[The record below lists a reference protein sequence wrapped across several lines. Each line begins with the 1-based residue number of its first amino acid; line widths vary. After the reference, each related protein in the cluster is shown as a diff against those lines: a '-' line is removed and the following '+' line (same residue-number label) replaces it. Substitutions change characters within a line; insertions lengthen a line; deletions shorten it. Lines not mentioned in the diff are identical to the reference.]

1 MRFRLRFERIYG
13 SDSRLGDTPRQS
25 PPRSPIQIENYPF
38 PGERLTIYLGQPVEE
53 LYRTYHIAKAGGFTL
68 VRRNVAHEKVTEEDE
83 AEALQ
88 QAQTEP
94 LADDLGRWNWYVTIL
109 IERVVDVPDE
119 QCTPGRW
126 FCIDPTL
133 AIAYENEFLSYGGY
147 QADFIVDHLSSH
159 IPRQFFTIRDVEDR
173 VVFLPEDRP
182 PFRMFK
188 ITFGDV
194 TLSTTGHLE
203 SCDVSRIRAALADLQ
218 HNGDLA
224 LAPLTPSTLLSLLER
239 AEKSDLKGR
248 ALEELVAKLFS
259 TIAGLTV
266 VTRVRTATEE
276 IDIGV
281 FNDAPEGFLA
291 SEEALILAE
300 CKNWSGKCGRDEF
313 SLLEQKAKNRRKR
326 CSLAV
331 LISWNGFAN
340 TIEKEL
346 LRSSRQRLVIVPLT
360 GQDLKRAVA
369 ENNFLEVLESAW
381 RSTLLI

>member
-1 MRFRLRFERIYG
+1 MRYRLRFERIYG
-13 SDSRLGDTPRQS
+13 TVSRLGANPRES
-25 PPRSPIQIENYPF
+25 PLGSPIQLDNYPL

-53 LYRTYHIAKAGGFTL
+53 IYRTYQIAKAGGFTL
-68 VRRNVAHEKVTEEDE
+68 VRRNVAHEEVTEADE
-83 AEALQ
+83 AQTLRRVR
-88 QAQTEP
+88 TEP
-94 LADDLGRWNWYVTIL
+94 LPDDLGRWNWYVTIL
-109 IERVVDVPDE
+109 IERVVEVPDG
-119 QCTPGRW
+119 QCAPERW
-126 FCIDPTL
+126 FSMDPAL
-133 AIAYENEFLSYGGY
+133 AIAYEDELLSYGGY
-147 QADFIVDHLSSH
+147 QADFIVDHLANH
-159 IPRQFFTIRDVEDR
+159 LPRHFFTIRDVEDR
-173 VVFLPEDRP
+173 VVFLPENRP

-203 SCDVSRIRAALADLQ
+203 SCDVSQIRAALADLQ
-218 HNGDLA
+218 HKGDLA
-224 LAPLTPSTLLSLLER
+224 LAPLRPSTLLTLLEK
-239 AEKSDLKGR
+239 ANTSDLKGR

-276 IDIGV
+276 IDLAV
-281 FNDAPEGFLA
+281 FNDASEGFLA

-300 CKNWSGKCGRDEF
+300 CKNWSGKCGRDEL

-326 CSLAV
+326 CSLAF
-331 LISWNGFAN
+331 LISWNGFAS

-369 ENNFLEVLESAW
+369 ENNFREVVESAW
-381 RSTLLI
+381 RAALLT